1 MKFTLEERPSDSP
14 FVERV
19 WRAYSGPTGT
29 FLSQAKSC
37 WQIVVTRHEG
47 QTLLTVRGPE
57 TEATPMDVQWT
68 EGEFVGIDFQLG
80 TFLPH
85 LPPGQVMNLRDANLP
100 EATSTSFWLCGS
112 AWSYPNYDNADTFV
126 NRLVRSELL
135 VRDPIV
141 EAVLHGLP
149 HQMSPRSVQYRFVQA
164 TGLSYRTIQQIERA
178 RQAAALLEQGWSIP
192 DVVYQAGYF
201 DQPHLTH
208 ALQRFLGET
217 PAQIARSSQP
227 E

>member
-1 MKFTLEERPSDSP
+1 MKFTLEERPSDSS

-19 WRAYSGPTGT
+19 WRAHSGRTGT

-37 WQIVVTRHEG
+37 WQIAVTKHEG
-47 QTLLTVRGPE
+47 QTMLTVRGPE

-85 LPPGQVMNLRDANLP
+85 LPPGQVIDLRDANLP
-100 EATSTSFWLCGS
+100 KATSTSFWLCGS
-112 AWSYPNYDNADTFV
+112 AWSYPNYDNVDTFV
-126 NRLVRSELL
+126 DRLVRSGLL

-141 EAVLHGLP
+141 EAVLHGRQ
-149 HQMSPRSVQYRFVQA
+149 HEMSPRSVQYRFVQA

-178 RQAAALLEQGWSIP
+178 RQAAALLEQGRSIP

-208 ALQRFLGET
+208 ALQRFLGQT
-217 PAQIARSSQP
+217 PAQIARFSQP